1 MNFTLYFFLPDLK
14 PILYARAMC
23 GSPVVEP
30 YPAHSPEMTNIAYTG
45 DAGARGIYRAGHP
58 SAAGPLVL
66 IVEDHEDTR
75 FLLRRLLEMRGYRV
89 AEAADGEDAV
99 QQATALAPDLIVMDG
114 SLPRMDGCGATRRI
128 RERDELQVVPVVFL
142 SGHAHPADREAAF
155 AAGCCDY
162 LVKPLD
168 TKQLDRIL
176 EKRLKPHEVPAL
188 IAVNTHSRREHSS

>member
-1 MNFTLYFFLPDLK
+1 
-14 PILYARAMC
+14 MC
-23 GSPVVEP
+23 GSLAVEP
-30 YPAHSPEMTNIAYTG
+30 DPAHSPYMKNFAYTG
-45 DAGARGIYRAGHP
+45 DAGSQAISRARRL
-58 SAAGPLVL
+58 SAVSPLVL

-75 FLLRRLLEMRGYRV
+75 FLLRYLLEMRGYRV
-89 AEAADGEDAV
+89 IEAKDGEDAV
-99 QQATALAPDLIVMDG
+99 RQAVTLTPDLVLMDR
-114 SLPRMDGCGATRRI
+114 SLPRMDGLSATRRI
-128 RERDELQVVPVVFL
+128 HEREELQVVPVVFL